1 MERKI
6 RLIHTGVRRKVE
18 PGQGFPPLME
28 DTRANNL
35 ASVEVSDSE
44 TVYVKAIAGPYVA
57 TDGLHVM
64 VLPDLSNQRQIREVT
79 DISVT
84 HLSKVLEVAGNLA
97 SHALDEDNIGE
108 VNIGIHNDKDEW
120 SYDDRDKKTPN
131 LPKQKIKNFPNLHVH
146 VEAAN
151 YKNKKEITEEQ
162 LRRNPEYFGKT
173 PEPFEKIGYQILV
186 HEVLPLL
193 RVGGLPV
200 GDLFEEIVD
209 NQGRLRFKLL
219 NGSETFKKP
228 ELALFLQQLDVEGQK
243 AYDDLAS
250 CFFEVENGKF
260 KVDDGQYQRYKLLPV
275 DVRRQKVDE
284 YIQKRD
290 WLSGGSK
297 VGLRLFTSMAQ
308 EAEKVIDREMEKVEK
323 WVPEDHDGLE
333 KPTINQIAN
342 RFMAFRGFSYAT
354 LFSGM
359 KDENGNVDW
368 TLGIRPSVFLVE
380 GFVEMADTYGI
391 IVKHNDQPYTKEE
404 LESVQERERRV
415 IKKVQVDIPELKDG
429 PGLQNGI

>member
-1 MERKI
+1 
-6 RLIHTGVRRKVE
+6 
-18 PGQGFPPLME
+18 ME

-35 ASVEVSDSE
+35 ASVEVNE
-44 TVYVKAIAGPYVA
+44 NEIVFVKAIAGPYVG
-57 TDGLHVM
+57 TDGLHMM
-64 VLPDLSNQRQIREVT
+64 VLPDLKDARDIHEVT
-79 DISVT
+79 DIT
-84 HLSKVLEVAGNLA
+84 KGHLSMVLEVAGGLA
-97 SHALDEDNIGE
+97 IHAFEEGGITE
-108 VNIGIHNDKDEW
+108 VNIGIHTAKDEW
-120 SYDDRDKKTPN
+120 VKTP
-131 LPKQKIKNFPNLHVH
+131 KQRIKNFKNLHLH

-151 YKNKKEITEEQ
+151 YENKKEITEEQ

-173 PEPFEKIGYQILV
+173 PEPFEKIGYQILI

-200 GDLFEEIVD
+200 DDLFEEIVD

-308 EAEKVIDREMEKVEK
+308 EAEKVIAREMEKVEK

-333 KPTINQIAN
+333 KSTINQIAN

-380 GFVEMADTYGI
+380 GFVEMAKTYGI
-391 IVKHNDQPYTKEE
+391 IVKHNDRPYTKEE
-404 LESVQERERRV
+404 LEDVQARERRV
-415 IKKVQVDIPELKDG
+415 IKKVQIDIPKLKDG
-429 PGLQNGI
+429 PGLHNGI